1 MAGGGCNMTCY
12 STVIFHEWGH
22 GIDDAYGG
30 ISQTDGLSEGWGDL
44 IATYAS
50 DQPIVGDAF
59 RTTGGY
65 IRTALNT
72 YTYPAGTEVH
82 LAGQTWMGWAE
93 FVAEQAQHGQ
103 QAEAFGPDGYIWRW
117 GEATFENWQSEFLQ
131 LVWQAMG
138 LAILLFWGSSQS
150 KESDERLEAKIDALL
165 QERGIDH
172 LAINREVNGS
182 L

>member
-1 MAGGGCNMTCY
+1 MAHDAPADAAGALSLGDQVWRTDHLSTLFGYSCRMTPDLHQNDQGKPAFAKAY
-12 STVIFHEWGH
+12 SF
-22 GIDDAYGG
+22 
-30 ISQTDGLSEGWGDL
+30 GLVT
-44 IATYAS
+44 ATFFLFAW
-50 DQPIVGDAF
+50 I
-59 RTTGGY
+59 
-65 IRTALNT
+65 
-72 YTYPAGTEVH
+72 
-82 LAGQTWMGWAE
+82 GQFLTQMAVE
-93 FVAEQAQHGQ
+93 RNEAHQHGQ
-103 QAEAFGPDGYIWRW
+103 AFHWADFWPQFL
-117 GEATFENWQSEFLQ
+117 ASTFENWQSEFLQ